1 MYQNLS
7 GDVNVILCRSV
18 KTQTLAAGLSPSY
31 LRVGG
36 TDADFVIF
44 TGREVSTDENIRKFD
59 PINFTM
65 SGNKREIY
73 AK

>member
-1 MYQNLS
+1 M
-7 GDVNVILCRSV
+7 NVILCRSV

-44 TGREVSTDENIRKFD
+44 TGREVNTDEIRKFD

-65 SGNKREIY
+65 SGNKRKIY

>member
-1 MYQNLS
+1 M
-7 GDVNVILCRSV
+7 NVILCRSE

-44 TGREVSTDENIRKFD
+44 TGREVNTDENIRKFD

-65 SGNKREIY
+65 SGNKCKIY